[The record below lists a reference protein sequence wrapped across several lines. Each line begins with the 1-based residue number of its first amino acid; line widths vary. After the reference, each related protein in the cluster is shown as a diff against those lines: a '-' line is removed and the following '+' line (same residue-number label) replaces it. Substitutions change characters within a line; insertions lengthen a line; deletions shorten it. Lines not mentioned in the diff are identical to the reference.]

1 MLRTLKLA
9 LLVAVLAMAWPALA
23 AGSKAVTSSSVGSD
37 VTRYA
42 ITWTSDGAGAV
53 SGNLGG
59 LIRRGYIYQ
68 VQIVPGAGGVA
79 PSASY
84 DITLLDAYG
93 VNLLVHGS
101 TDAGLNLSAT
111 AASAVQLFPA
121 YYHDGTAG
129 LELTVANAGASKSG
143 TVILLVRVLP

>member
-1 MLRTLKLA
+1 MRILR
-9 LLVAVLAMAWPALA
+9 LVAAVVALAFAWPTAA

-42 ITWTSDGAGAV
+42 ITWTSDGSGNV

-59 LIRRGYIYQ
+59 LIKRGYLYQ
-68 VQIVPGAGGVA
+68 VQIIPGTAGSQPTA
-79 PSASY
+79 AY

-101 TDAGLNLSAT
+101 TDAGANLSQT
-111 AASAVQLFPA
+111 AASAAQIFPA

-129 LELTVANAGASKSG
+129 VELTVANAGDTKSG
-143 TVILLVRVLP
+143 TVVLLFRSTP